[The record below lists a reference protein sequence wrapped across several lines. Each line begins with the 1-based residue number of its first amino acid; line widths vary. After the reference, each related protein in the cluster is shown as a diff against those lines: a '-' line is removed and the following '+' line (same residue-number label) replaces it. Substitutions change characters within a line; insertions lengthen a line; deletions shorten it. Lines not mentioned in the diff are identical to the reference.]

1 MLVLKTQDEA
11 IVEGNWEDTAYG
23 TLTSYWG
30 TLYSIAKLQPLSWIL
45 ALNDRLYQLNVHTYT
60 ISSLLAYIDA
70 K

>member
-45 ALNDRLYQLNVHTYT
+45 ALNDRST
-60 ISSLLAYIDA
+60 IPA
-70 K
+70 KCTHIYNFFTLSIY